1 MEKKG
6 SFSKGLSQLN
16 RKRQENK
23 LNRLKQM
30 EKEFQKTP
38 EIKRSKS
45 FNYLGTQRKL
55 RELSESFYLEFK
67 INYRFDK
74 IDNNMRKL
82 NVKADEI
89 KESLKNLEDMK
100 YTVNFL
106 FLQNVLKDNSI
117 KGIDKEKFEEM
128 LIKRSYK
135 LFSDLI
141 ENGKKNDSENI
152 INIKNEINMSNK
164 KSINNQEDKINKTN
178 ENKIEDERE
187 KLRAQINEENSNKK
201 INKKYSFTKRKSK
214 NKSYINN
221 SSQNSIHKDPNNPPS
236 KSKANMINISGES
249 NMNNYNTN
257 VISKTQRIK
266 DKFDINLKTND
277 SNGKKKYETGKHIF
291 NRAKNKKK
299 TTKTY
304 SYKTSQAKYG
314 TSINSGNNNPFNV
327 SSYNESNFIKRNGK
341 KKYKIDLILKL

>member
-74 IDNNMRKL
+74 IERKL

-89 KESLKNLEDMK
+89 KNSLDDMK

-141 ENGKKNDSENI
+141 ENDKKNDSENI

-164 KSINNQEDKINKTN
+164 KSLNNQEVKINKTN

-201 INKKYSFTKRKSK
+201 IKKKYSFTKRSKSK
-214 NKSYINN
+214 SNINN
-221 SSQNSIHKDPNNPPS
+221 SSQNSIHKEPNNPPS

-291 NRAKNKKK
+291 NQANNKKK

-327 SSYNESNFIKRNGK
+327 SSSHDSNSSKRNGK
-341 KKYKIDLILKL
+341 KK